1 MESQVAN
8 GGGGGLEGIYQ
19 WRSGSTSFIHRT
31 RESLWEKS
39 AQIHKALRQASFE
52 LVVWMQKGGPWRTF
66 LVSTVAIV
74 LLLGFAGL
82 GTFMLFFLAV
92 TLNAVAV
99 GFLASIASVGAFT
112 ALFFSSLTAIYIG
125 ALVMAVFVI
134 STITFFC
141 ICAALTAAGWIAFLW
156 VVWQGLKKGTDLLK
170 GFLGVSVPKL
180 AAVPMSDEKY
190 FEQQNEKPY

>member
-8 GGGGGLEGIYQ
+8 GGERLQGIHQ

-39 AQIHKALRQASFE
+39 AQIHKALRQASVE
-52 LVVWMQKGGPWRTF
+52 LVVWMQKGSPWRAF

-74 LLLGFAGL
+74 LLLGLAGL
-82 GTFMLFFLAV
+82 GTFILFFLAV

-125 ALVMAVFVI
+125 ALVVAVFFI
-134 STITFFC
+134 STVTFLC

-170 GFLGVSVPKL
+170 GCFGVSGPKL
-180 AAVPMSDEKY
+180 VAVPISAEKY
-190 FEQQNEKPY
+190 YAQQNDKPY